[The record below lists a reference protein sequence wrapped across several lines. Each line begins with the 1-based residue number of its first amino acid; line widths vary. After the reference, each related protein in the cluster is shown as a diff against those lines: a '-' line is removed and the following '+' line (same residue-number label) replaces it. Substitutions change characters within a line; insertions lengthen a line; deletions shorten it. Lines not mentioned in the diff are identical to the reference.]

1 MSCKKFSH
9 VLFLN
14 APLSPFS
21 INKPMK
27 KVFVFFLLFVFVQGL
42 FAQNERPKTGF
53 DFAKYGI
60 KIEPEKRLIVVMAA
74 LDAGG
79 LETELTRAGVGFRK
93 SLREDLKDLKKETRD
108 KLKIFIDQY
117 KRRHPKDSPNELAA
131 PFISLAYALGPVPE
145 LSDPKKVDDLPGDLL
160 EVFDFAPLV
169 REFYRNSGIEL
180 KMSQY
185 VKNYEAVG
193 DSLSR
198 SAIQMTLELCDYL
211 HTRPQLTYFERV
223 VTKTKLKGKTLSKTE
238 VREKERRFFIIP
250 DLLTPI
256 KTINFRNVGDDYFA
270 IVPPNTNLLS
280 SEVRRAYLQ
289 FIADSLVS
297 ENVKDISPHKDSIK
311 ILLEDLRQKTF
322 QREKVKNP
330 KLSIDDVYISP
341 DIFLAVSRSFV
352 AAADIKESEFRKIQI
367 ATFKAREKIDIA
379 KTITDKKA
387 VYNDLNDITKKI
399 TDASALQLSESYEK
413 GAVLAFYFATQFKGL
428 EESGFDVASSFRDM
442 IQSLDATKE
451 QSSLAQFAEARI
463 RGFNAREIR
472 RKLYREQL
480 ENQAATLDS
489 EKEYF
494 DKIGEVEEMID
505 LNAFDRA
512 DDRLIQLLDEYPSDA
527 RLFYMR
533 GKVASASAEGIFDQ
547 TLLDE
552 KLGIAATFYR
562 NAILSATP
570 TTNPGMLSKAHVSL
584 GNILEFNEQPEL
596 ALKEFEEAIKL
607 GSSHNSYQEAIEGR
621 NRLKKKN

>member
-1 MSCKKFSH
+1 
-9 VLFLN
+9 
-14 APLSPFS
+14 
-21 INKPMK
+21 MK
-27 KVFVFFLLFVFVQGL
+27 KVFVFFLLFVFAQGL
-42 FAQNERPKTGF
+42 FGQNERPKTSF
-53 DFAKYGI
+53 DFAKYGV

-93 SLREDLKDLKKETRD
+93 TLREDLKDLKKETRD

-117 KRRHPKDSPNELAA
+117 KRRHPKDSPAELAA
-131 PFISLAYALGPVPE
+131 PFVSLAYALGPIPE

-185 VKNYEAVG
+185 VKNHEAIG
-193 DSLSR
+193 DSLRR

-238 VREKERRFFIIP
+238 ARERERRFFIIP

-280 SEVRRAYLQ
+280 SDVRRAYLQ

-297 ENVKDISPHKDSIK
+297 QNVKDISPHKDAIK
-311 ILLEDLRQKTF
+311 LLLEDLKQQTYQK
-322 QREKVKNP
+322 EKVKNP
-330 KLSIDDVYISP
+330 KISIEDLYVSP

-352 AAADIKESEFRKIQI
+352 AAADIKEAEFRKIQF
-367 ATFKAREKIDIA
+367 ATFQARDKIDIA
-379 KTITDKKA
+379 KTEKDKLA
-387 VYNDLNDITKKI
+387 VSSELNEFKKKVS
-399 TDASALQLSESYEK
+399 DESALQLSESYEK

-442 IQSLDATKE
+442 MQSLDATKE
-451 QSSLAQFAEARI
+451 QNSLAQFADARLRALQVRQDRKAKLREEILLNSTKSKENDEFFEKLTEVNDMVAI
-463 RGFNAREIR
+463 RN
-472 RKLYREQL
+472 YV
-480 ENQAATLDS
+480 QA
-489 EKEYF
+489 
-494 DKIGEVEEMID
+494 D
-505 LNAFDRA
+505 L
-512 DDRLIQLLDEYPSDA
+512 RLIQLLDEYPSDS

-533 GKVASASAEGIFDQ
+533 GKVASASAEGIFDAN
-547 TLLDE
+547 LLDE

-584 GNILEFNEQPEL
+584 GNILEFNDQLEL

-607 GSSHNSYQEAIEGR
+607 GSTHNSYQEAIEGR

>member
-1 MSCKKFSH
+1 
-9 VLFLN
+9 
-14 APLSPFS
+14 
-21 INKPMK
+21 MK

-117 KRRHPKDSPNELAA
+117 KRRHPKDSPAELAA
-131 PFISLAYALGPVPE
+131 PFVSLAYALGPVPE

-185 VKNYEAVG
+185 IKNYEAVG

-297 ENVKDISPHKDSIK
+297 QNVKDISPHKDAIK
-311 ILLEDLRQKTF
+311 VLLDDLKQQIYQK
-322 QREKVKNP
+322 EKVKNP
-330 KLSIDDVYISP
+330 KLLIEDLYISP

-352 AAADIKESEFRKIQI
+352 AAADIKEAEFRKIQI
-367 ATFKAREKIDIA
+367 ATFQARDKIDIA
-379 KTITDKKA
+379 KTEKDKLA
-387 VYNDLNDITKKI
+387 VSSELNEFKKKVS
-399 TDASALQLSESYEK
+399 DESALQLSESYEK
-413 GAVLAFYFATQFKGL
+413 GAVLGFYFANQFKGL

-442 IQSLDATKE
+442 MQSLDATKE
-451 QSSLAQFAEARI
+451 QSSLAQFADARI
-463 RGFNAREIR
+463 RALQARQDRKAKLREEILLNSTKSKENDEFFE
-472 RKLYREQL
+472 KLTEVNDMVAIKNYV
-480 ENQAATLDS
+480 QAD
-489 EKEYF
+489 F
-494 DKIGEVEEMID
+494 
-505 LNAFDRA
+505 
-512 DDRLIQLLDEYPSDA
+512 RLIQLLDEYPSDS

-584 GNILEFNEQPEL
+584 GNILEFNDQPEL

-607 GSSHNSYQEAIEGR
+607 GSSHSSYQEAIDGR